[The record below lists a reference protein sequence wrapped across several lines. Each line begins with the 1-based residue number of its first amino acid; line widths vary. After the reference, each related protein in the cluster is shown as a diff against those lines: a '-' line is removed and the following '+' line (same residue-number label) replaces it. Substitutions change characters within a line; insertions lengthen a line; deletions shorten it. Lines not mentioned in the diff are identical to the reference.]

1 MVLLII
7 RLVEKR
13 QQRLSST
20 STDQRYSKS
29 DLELGHNPARV
40 TPNWNWANEQYRHWL
55 RVLYNTYLGLS
66 VGEAVAISL
75 RFEGFR
81 PNVYLMKIE
90 EWEELLGETKVTGVY
105 WWLLSVRHTA
115 VPKHINIAHGWIS
128 TRKEDQVD

>member
-1 MVLLII
+1 
-7 RLVEKR
+7 
-13 QQRLSST
+13 
-20 STDQRYSKS
+20 
-29 DLELGHNPARV
+29 
-40 TPNWNWANEQYRHWL
+40 
-55 RVLYNTYLGLS
+55 
-66 VGEAVAISL
+66 VAISL

-90 EWEELLGETKVTGVY
+90 EWEELLGETKVKCVY